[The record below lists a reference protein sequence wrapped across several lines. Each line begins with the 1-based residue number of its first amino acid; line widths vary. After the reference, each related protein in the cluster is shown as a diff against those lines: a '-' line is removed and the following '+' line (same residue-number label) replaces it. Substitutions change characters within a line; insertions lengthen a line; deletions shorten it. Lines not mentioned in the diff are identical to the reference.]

1 MLDVLKNM
9 CATEPSAALVLFGLA
24 VLAIIGTLA
33 LLYSPKEY
41 AELKKLY
48 KEQVEADNAVYDGL
62 KHSNIAEKVLFRWTT
77 KDVEHYY
84 E

>member
-1 MLDVLKNM
+1 M
-9 CATEPSAALVLFGLA
+9 FGA
-24 VLAIIGTLA
+24 DPQ
-33 LLYSPKEY
+33 LLYIGVACILAGICLLCWGYSPSQY
-41 AELKKLY
+41 RELKKLY